1 MSLPK
6 EAEDLV
12 QRLQLEPLLPEG
24 GFFRRT
30 HYSDMSVKAPF
41 GDCRAVNAI
50 LYMMLRNDC
59 SKMHKLKMDETW
71 HFYHGSPVVLVELD
85 ASAPGHCRKTRL
97 GSVLDGLCPQYTV
110 TAGTWFGAFPEGEL
124 SLVGS
129 KLTLML
135 KRRLSVSH
143 QTFLRSECCSRCS
156 CCFCALRFSS
166 VRVTVAVCATV
177 HAVCIVCADRF
188 CVCCSHCTWSAH
200 SCHTSCFSCSCCF

>member
-124 SLVGS
+124 SLVGCTCGPAFEFEHFELGQR
-129 KLTLML
+129 KELLEAYPDAKEEIERLTPNI
-135 KRRLSVSH
+135 
-143 QTFLRSECCSRCS
+143 SEE
-156 CCFCALRFSS
+156 
-166 VRVTVAVCATV
+166 
-177 HAVCIVCADRF
+177 
-188 CVCCSHCTWSAH
+188 
-200 SCHTSCFSCSCCF
+200 